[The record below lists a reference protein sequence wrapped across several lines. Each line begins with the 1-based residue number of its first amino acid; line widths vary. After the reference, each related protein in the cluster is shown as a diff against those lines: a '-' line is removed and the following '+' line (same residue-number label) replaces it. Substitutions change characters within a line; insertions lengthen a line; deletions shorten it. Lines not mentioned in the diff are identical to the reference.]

1 MKGHVASTRLDG
13 DAEFQCKISC
23 KTEKTL
29 TTFLSIYVLAHISIR
44 IHVEGSLRCRRL
56 LPFWG
61 YCGLWI
67 PPLPYLP
74 FPYDLLVVAFSLF
87 LVVKARYSEVNPPE
101 NVCGTKHREKAT
113 HK

>member
-1 MKGHVASTRLDG
+1 MYWLISALGFMWKAHYAVA
-13 DAEFQCKISC
+13 AFC
-23 KTEKTL
+23 
-29 TTFLSIYVLAHISIR
+29 
-44 IHVEGSLRCRRL
+44 
-56 LPFWG
+56 PFGVIVVYG
-61 YCGLWI
+61 Y
-67 PPLPYLP
+67 PPYLP